1 MAGLDLLSK
10 EDDPNIVIKAPTL
23 DATRFTSY
31 FAGAVAIATP
41 ILAFVTGQPEP
52 VQAAALSI
60 MLVAI
65 PSIAFVV
72 AADILARSYAEAHY
86 TKPDPTADSKPDS
99 SAPRAFAMGGGDV
112 QIRVSGDGQDPF
124 RLVAVRWDPET
135 SKWMY
140 WVARK
145 GTAKWVE
152 ESKVDEVVL

>member
-1 MAGLDLLSK
+1 MG
-10 EDDPNIVIKAPTL
+10 
-23 DATRFTSY
+23 
-31 FAGAVAIATP
+31 
-41 ILAFVTGQPEP
+41 
-52 VQAAALSI
+52 
-60 MLVAI
+60 
-65 PSIAFVV
+65 
-72 AADILARSYAEAHY
+72 
-86 TKPDPTADSKPDS
+86 
-99 SAPRAFAMGGGDV
+99 GGGDV